1 MKKKR
6 EKFTPE
12 EGATYRN
19 AGGGVFKCIRIIYEG
34 TAIMRNVMS
43 GWTIMAHGCG
53 LYEDGTID
61 WDYSTGGTFEKEET

>member
-1 MKKKR
+1 MKKR

-12 EGATYRN
+12 EGKYYRN
-19 AGGGVFKCIRIIYEG
+19 AGGGVYKCVRSFKND
-34 TAIMRNVMS
+34 TAIMRNYLS

-61 WDYSTGGTFEKEET
+61 WDYSTGGTFEEET